1 MGLLSGSLTRLPMR
15 CRVIGTVVRFIVV
28 IGACAVA
35 TALPNAHA
43 QSLSQREYEIK
54 AAFLY
59 NFIKFIDWPAQALP
73 ESSDT
78 MTICV
83 LGEDPFG
90 EAIESIKDKPAK
102 GKRLSVRRIQGVK
115 ELTACHVLFV
125 GSSEE
130 KRLPQVMQSVQGL
143 SVLTVGEM
151 DEFVRQGGI
160 INFVIEKNKVRFQI
174 NVDNAS
180 RAGLKLSS
188 QLLSLAKVVRQ

>member
-1 MGLLSGSLTRLPMR
+1 MR
-15 CRVIGTVVRFIVV
+15 CRVIGPVVRFIVI
-28 IGACAVA
+28 IGTCALA
-35 TALPNAHA
+35 TSLPNAHA
-43 QSLSQREYEIK
+43 QSLSLREYQIK

-78 MTICV
+78 MTICL

-125 GSSEE
+125 GSSEG

-174 NVDNAS
+174 NVDSAS